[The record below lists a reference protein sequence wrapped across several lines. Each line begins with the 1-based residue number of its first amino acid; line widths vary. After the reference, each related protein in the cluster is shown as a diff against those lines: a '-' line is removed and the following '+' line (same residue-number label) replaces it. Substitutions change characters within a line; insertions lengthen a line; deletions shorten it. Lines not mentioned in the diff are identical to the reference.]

1 MNSSLQ
7 NSCFQR
13 VTVLDRSVTKTK
25 KKTRWTLELITLRLT
40 IAKSFETRSL
50 VREMLRDDTT
60 VKKSAKPITL
70 RFQIMPG
77 DGGGGKGFVKVVS
90 FS

>member
-1 MNSSLQ
+1 MS
-7 NSCFQR
+7 
-13 VTVLDRSVTKTK
+13 
-25 KKTRWTLELITLRLT
+25 
-40 IAKSFETRSL
+40 
-50 VREMLRDDTT
+50 EMLRDDTT